1 MLGVLQENLLVL
13 LSFDEERAPIIRN
26 SIDVSLY
33 GGQYRIIAARI
44 YDYIDRYKK
53 PPKDHLPDI
62 LDDKLNGENPREAGL
77 YEDIITSIHEARE
90 GINTEYVMSQLATF
104 NRRQSLRTV
113 AVELAKAL
121 QRDTEESLEE
131 ADKLIEKAKHKSMDL
146 FDPGLRLDD
155 KKHALDFLN
164 LNDTCFPTG
173 IVELDKRG
181 FGPTRKEYWQL
192 IANTKK
198 GKSWALT
205 HLAKMA
211 IIHRLRVVHIT
222 LELSQDRTAQRYFQ
236 AFFSISKRREKF
248 NVTRFEKDELGR
260 ISGLTPQ
267 TLNPALA
274 FEDKNIRKKLE
285 QKIDE
290 FGPRHLNNIFIKEFP
305 TGQLTLNQ
313 LEAYLSNLEVSERF
327 IPDLLIIDYPD
338 LMKTDKNNLRG
349 SLDEIV
355 KGLRGLAVQRNMA
368 VAAVSQTSRGSANAK
383 EENIDKVSEAFT
395 KIQHADTTITYSQT
409 KAEKELGLARLSVGA
424 GRNDDSNLTI
434 VVSQN
439 YGTGNF
445 VIDSIVLKGNYFG
458 LLPTGENEGVEDG

>member
-13 LSFDEERAPIIRN
+13 LSFDDERAPIIRN
-26 SIDVSLY
+26 VIDVGLY
-33 GGQYRIIAARI
+33 GGQYRTIAARI

-62 LDDKLNGENPREAGL
+62 LDDKLNGENPREAAL
-77 YEDIITSIHEARE
+77 YEDIITSMHEART
-90 GINTEYVMSQLATF
+90 GINAEYVMTQLATF

-131 ADKLIEKAKHKSMDL
+131 ADKLIEKAKSQSLDL

-155 KKHALDFLN
+155 KKHALDFLDISTN
-164 LNDTCFPTG
+164 CFPTG
-173 IVELDKRG
+173 IAELDRRG

-198 GKSWALT
+198 GKSWMLM
-205 HLAKMA
+205 HVAKMA
-211 IIHRLRVVHIT
+211 LIHRLKVAHVT
-222 LELSQDRTAQRYFQ
+222 LELSQERTAQRYFQ
-236 AFFSISKRREKF
+236 AFFSISKRKEKF
-248 NVTRFEKDELGR
+248 SVTRFQKDELGR
-260 ISGLTPQ
+260 ISGLVPQ
-267 TLNPALA
+267 ELSPALT
-274 FEDKNIRKKLE
+274 FEDGNIRKKLE
-285 QKIDE
+285 QKIDQ
-290 FGPRHLNNIFIKEFP
+290 FGPRHLSNIFVKEFP

-313 LEAYLSNLEVSERF
+313 LEAYLDSLETTERF
-327 IPDLLIIDYPD
+327 TPDLLVIDYPD
-338 LMKTDKNNLRG
+338 LMKTDRDNLRG

-355 KGLRGLAVQRNMA
+355 KGLRGIAVKRNMA

-383 EENIDKVSEAFT
+383 EESIDKVSEAFT
-395 KIQHADTTITYSQT
+395 KIQHADTTIMYSQT

-424 GRNDDSNLTI
+424 GRNDDSNLT
-434 VVSQN
+434 VVISQN

-445 VIDSIVLKGNYFG
+445 VVDSVVLKGNYFG
-458 LLPTGENEGVEDG
+458 LLPKGEGEESEE